1 MGRTYLDFEQYIA
14 AHPDCSVVEMDVVE
28 GAGGKSSPVLL
39 TLFFRSCCSF
49 MLLFLMESDSRAA
62 VTDVFDFLYTS
73 LGPARYSRL
82 FP

>member
-28 GAGGKSSPVLL
+28 GAGGKSSPILL
-39 TLFFRSCCSF
+39 TLFFRSCSF